1 MAGSSGWLGNLRR
14 WWLAAGEAGLVCEIA
29 ADYVAALRSCDRGI
43 EAWAAESL
51 PQDAVRPGPLSENI
65 SKAAPVAD
73 VVQKVLSRV
82 ANGQR
87 RCALLVP
94 DLVARVAVLDFDT
107 LPDNHGEADALVR
120 WRLGRDLPFDLKQA
134 VLSFNVQPGQGGK
147 REVLAAV
154 AVHNLVRQ
162 YEQCLES
169 AGVKPAWVTLSTL
182 AAADF
187 LNGAAGPRL
196 LVKRDHSSL
205 GLTLVHQGAVRFFR
219 SLSLSVTQG
228 PMGAALFFDK
238 VYPALVYFQDQWGEP
253 VSEVL
258 WAGSADEGA
267 TLGELL
273 ERETGCKLTNINLS
287 DFDVPYIGGARL
299 PADRRLLPSL
309 GWARGEMQ

>member
-1 MAGSSGWLGNLRR
+1 LRR
-14 WWLAAGEAGLVCEIA
+14 WWSAAGEAGLVCEIA
-29 ADYVAALRSCDRGI
+29 ADYVTALRTSGRGI
-43 EAWAAESL
+43 EAWAAEPL
-51 PQDAVRPGPLSENI
+51 PEGAVRPGPLSENVP
-65 SKAAPVAD
+65 KAAPVAE
-73 VVQKVLSRV
+73 VVQKVLSKV
-82 ANGQR
+82 SNGHG

-94 DLVARVAVLDFDT
+94 DLVARVALLDFDT
-107 LPDNHGEADALVR
+107 FPDNQMEADALVR

-134 VLSFNVQPGQGGK
+134 VLSFSAQPGQGNK

-154 AVHNLVRQ
+154 AIHSLVRQ
-162 YEQCLES
+162 YEQCLEP

-182 AAADF
+182 AATDF

-219 SLSLSVTQG
+219 SLSLPVTEG
-228 PMGAALFFDK
+228 PTSAAPFFDK

-258 WAGSADEGA
+258 WAGPAGEGA
-267 TLGELL
+267 ALGELL
-273 ERETGCKLTNINLS
+273 ERETGCKLANLNLGE
-287 DFDVPYIGGARL
+287 FDVPYTGGARL

-309 GWARGEMQ
+309 GWARGEME